1 MVFCVVCPLHNDLCG
16 STAMNSIVHFILN
29 GCKKVFGRFAVYRVI
44 YGSSIN
50 VRNFLVKAAL
60 AGADF
65 LYFGNQMVEVI
76 FIKDLP
82 INKPILIQNISLPG
96 KCIQHFGCPLT
107 ELRGT
112 GGIGAVANSNNGGQG
127 VEFVVIGLAIIC
139 NLCKFCTS
147 CTFG

>member
-16 STAMNSIVHFILN
+16 STAMNSVVHFILN

-50 VRNFLVKAAL
+50 IRNFLVKAAL

-76 FIKDLP
+76 SVSYTHLDVYK
-82 INKPILIQNISLPG
+82 
-96 KCIQHFGCPLT
+96 
-107 ELRGT
+107 R
-112 GGIGAVANSNNGGQG
+112 QG
-127 VEFVVIGLAIIC
+127 DH
-139 NLCKFCTS
+139 
-147 CTFG
+147 